1 MFERT
6 ISHEQNNAF
15 FSSKLNES
23 PDYDIVSFKVV
34 KKCFGSFHEPLIE
47 PGTFPDELKI
57 ARLTLLFKNGSNLDL
72 ENYTPISFLYCFS
85 KIFEKIVNSHLYKH
99 LHGSNI
105 LHRKKFDFIQPS
117 IW

>member
-1 MFERT
+1 MERT

-15 FSSKLNES
+15 FSSKLNKS
-23 PDYDIVSFKVV
+23 PVSFKVV

-117 IW
+117 I

>member
-1 MFERT
+1 MERT

-15 FSSKLNES
+15 FSSKLNKS
-23 PDYDIVSFKVV
+23 PGYDRVSFKVV

-57 ARLTLLFKNGSNLDL
+57 ARLTTLLFKNGSNLDL
-72 ENYTPISFLYCFS
+72 ENYRPISFLYCFS
-85 KIFEKIVNSHLYKH
+85 KNFEKIVYNHLYKP
-99 LHGSNI
+99 LHGSNT

-117 IW
+117 T